1 MEQHAENRMSHE
13 SLMTELIDGE
23 KNGAL
28 AVVDF
33 NVPEIPEALKTP
45 DIMEAMKMLNHT
57 QEVKIKNNKN
67 YL

>member
-13 SLMTELIDGE
+13 TLMTELIEGE

-33 NVPEIPEALKTP
+33 DIPEIPEALKTP
-45 DIMEAMKMLNHT
+45 DIMEAIKMLTQT
-57 QEVKIKNNKN
+57 QEVKTRI
-67 YL
+67 